1 MHCNMALLV
10 NLSTPS
16 VIWLNSLNLVQLVNP
31 YLRCLL
37 TILEAIPS
45 NYSFETGP
53 SRSTQGWNRAGLK
66 KK

>member
-1 MHCNMALLV
+1 
-10 NLSTPS
+10 
-16 VIWLNSLNLVQLVNP
+16 LNSLNLVLLVNP

-45 NYSFETGP
+45 NYSFETRPDG
-53 SRSTQGWNRAGLK
+53 STQGWNRAGLK